1 MLESIGRFFL
11 ALHFQYVEL
20 FLTALLPMGLTV
32 LVHGQGMGLV
42 IRYWRRSRP
51 RLTRHRH
58 STAFL
63 LITVIAIMMAAH
75 YVEISVWALFYFSS
89 DMLSDFRSAMS
100 FSVSSYTTLGSSII
114 LPARWQGL
122 DGLEAM
128 AGMLMFGWST
138 AVLVAIVQKIHNIDA

>member
-11 ALHFQYVEL
+11 ALHFQYAEL
-20 FLTALLPMGLTV
+20 FLTALLPMSLTV
-32 LVHGQGMGLV
+32 IVHGQGMGLV
-42 IRYWRRSRP
+42 VHYWKRFRSRFSGNP
-51 RLTRHRH
+51 H

-75 YVEISVWALFYFSS
+75 YVEISLWALFYFST

-138 AVLVAIVQKIHNIDA
+138 AILVSIVQKIHNIDA